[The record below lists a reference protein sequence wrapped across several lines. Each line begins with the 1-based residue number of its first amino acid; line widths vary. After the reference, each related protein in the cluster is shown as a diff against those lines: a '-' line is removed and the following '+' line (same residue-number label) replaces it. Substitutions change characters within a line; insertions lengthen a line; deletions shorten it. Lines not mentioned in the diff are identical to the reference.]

1 MPRRALTVCSTAG
14 CPVLTESGACDE
26 HRRTRKRNE
35 ARRRRASG
43 DPSMSVYNTD
53 DWRNRRRA
61 FLKRHP
67 TCIRCGATATEVDHI
82 VPRRILVAL
91 EIHDPDADQFLQPLC
106 QSDHARKTRTVDQLI
121 LRRWEQGEDAQSLAE
136 EAMG

>member
-1 MPRRALTVCSTAG
+1 MSVYT
-14 CPVLTESGACDE
+14 TEAW
-26 HRRTRKRNE
+26 
-35 ARRRRASG
+35 RRRRQS
-43 DPSMSVYNTD
+43 
-53 DWRNRRRA
+53 

-67 TCIRCGATATEVDHI
+67 RCIRCGDLATEVDHI

-106 QSDHARKTRTVDQLI
+106 GSDHARKTRTVDQLI
-121 LRRWEQGEDAQSLAE
+121 LRRWEQGEDPQALAE